1 MENTVPEPPSTPS
14 LQSKGLGYRFAL
26 LLTGSAAAAEAVLR
40 QALAEC
46 SEALGQL
53 RSRARRR
60 ALLIRQIR
68 AVAAKWREENPAE
81 PDTEGVQGRIAAL
94 PERDRC
100 ALALFLCLE
109 PETPVEAM
117 AELLHLKLPLFIK
130 AIASARQA
138 LAPAAVFPEK
148 PLLRE
153 HRPWG
158 GDRPKVAKAVA
169 AAGES
174 PELAAQAEAD
184 ALLYADVG
192 FLEVPAPILELVPAA
207 PERPR
212 LRVLLFQPAVLAIV
226 LATLVVLGTVIYIV
240 QARSADFPGRETA
253 EEIVEH
259 SGTEVEYEPF
269 TATQAGDLDDWFVL
283 KGFAGFGVPSDLD
296 KARAVGG
303 RLFRYNGLPIA
314 EVELSASNARLLV
327 FHLADLKKTTFNPGT
342 SWRFFQEDDWAVGVT
357 RDDDNGYILL
367 FEGDSATMP
376 RFFEAIRKAKPVE

>member
-1 MENTVPEPPSTPS
+1 M
-14 LQSKGLGYRFAL
+14 QSKGLGYRFAL
-26 LLTGSAAAAEAVLR
+26 LLTGSAVAAEAVLR

-68 AVAAKWREENPAE
+68 AVAAKWREEHPAG
-81 PDTEGVQGRIAAL
+81 PVDLDAAGVSDRVAAL

-109 PETPVEAM
+109 PETPVETM
-117 AELLHLKLPLFIK
+117 AELLHLKLPVFIK

-192 FLEVPAPILELVPAA
+192 FLEVPAPVLELVPAA

-269 TATQAGDLDDWFVL
+269 AATPAGDLDDWFVL
-283 KGFAGFGVPSDLD
+283 KGFAGFGVPSELE

-303 RLFRYNGLPIA
+303 RLFRYNGLAIA
-314 EVELSASNARLLV
+314 EVELAASNARLLV
-327 FHLADLKKTTFNPGT
+327 FHLADLKKTSFNPGT
-342 SWRFFQEDDWAVGVT
+342 SWRFFQEDDWAVGAT
-357 RDDDNGYILL
+357 RDDDNGYLLL
-367 FEGDSATMP
+367 FEGDAAAMP
-376 RFFEAIRKAKPVE
+376 RFFEAIRKASNP